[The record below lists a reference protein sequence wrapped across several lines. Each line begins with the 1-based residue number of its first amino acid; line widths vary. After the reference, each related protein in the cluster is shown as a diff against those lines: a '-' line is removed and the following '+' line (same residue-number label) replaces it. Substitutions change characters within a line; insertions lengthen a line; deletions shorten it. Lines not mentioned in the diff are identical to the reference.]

1 MLSMIGL
8 FVFFLASSLETGYA
22 SANESVHSEVTSDES
37 VLYYDD
43 HSDDYVSMD
52 NRHVSKTK
60 QLVDGG
66 TASDNTFHSDSES
79 RLLGGKMLRGGI
91 NSGGINSMQIF
102 VKTLTGKTI
111 TFDVKP
117 NDTVEN
123 LKALIQDRE
132 GIPPDQQ
139 ILIFAGFQLHNCNT
153 FSNYNIQEESTI
165 QLVLRLGRCPSKKD
179 YSIKE
184 ESTSH
189 LAPRLLGGTNSMQIF
204 VETLNALTTT
214 LYVDPNDTIK
224 NVKALI
230 QDQEGITSDKQTL
243 IYNGF

>member
-1 MLSMIGL
+1 MLCMIGL
-8 FVFFLASSLETGYA
+8 FGFFLASSPETGYA
-22 SANESVHSEVTSDES
+22 FANESLHSEVTSDES

-52 NRHVSKTK
+52 NRPVSKTK

-66 TASDNTFHSDSES
+66 KASDNTFHSES
-79 RLLGGKMLRGGI
+79 RLLGGKMLR
-91 NSGGINSMQIF
+91 GGINSMQIF

-111 TFDVKP
+111 TLDVEP

-153 FSNYNIQEESTI
+153 FSNYNIQGESTL
-165 QLVLRLGRCPSKKD
+165 QLVLRLGRCPSKND
-179 YSIKE
+179 YNIKE

-189 LAPRLLGGTNSMQIF
+189 L
-204 VETLNALTTT
+204 
-214 LYVDPNDTIK
+214 
-224 NVKALI
+224 ALI

-243 IYNGF
+243 ISNGFQLEDCQKISDYDIQNGDTLNLIVAAVSTNE